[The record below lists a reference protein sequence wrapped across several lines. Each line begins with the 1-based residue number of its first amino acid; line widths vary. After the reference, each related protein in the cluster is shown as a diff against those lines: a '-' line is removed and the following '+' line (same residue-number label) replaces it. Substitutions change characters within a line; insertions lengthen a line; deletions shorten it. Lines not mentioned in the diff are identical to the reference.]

1 MRAFN
6 INVSN
11 VMVGGS
17 KEEIAA
23 LPIFK
28 FKSEENGITPVQS
41 SHHSEQKEED
51 VKKKRRTGFV
61 NIFKRRQQKQQAD
74 IVEDGKEYESIS
86 MRSEDAVC
94 AICLSEYENNELIC
108 KLW

>member
-51 VKKKRRTGFV
+51 
-61 NIFKRRQQKQQAD
+61 IFKRRQQKQQTD
-74 IVEDGKEYESIS
+74 VVEEGKEYESIS